1 MTKVEM
7 NGKEY
12 VIPEV
17 GFADIIYL
25 EDKGVDFQA
34 GDNMTFRNQI
44 TLIAHFLGLETIE
57 CANELTQ
64 HVKKGGDFITIVEA
78 IGKAIEDAGFTEGQT
93 KTK

>member
-1 MTKVEM
+1 MAKVKM
-7 NGKEY
+7 NGKDY

-25 EDKGVDFQA
+25 EDKGVDLMA

-44 TLIAHFLGLETIE
+44 TLIGHFLGLETIE
-57 CANELTQ
+57 CANELTE
-64 HVKKGGDFITIVEA
+64 HVKNGGDFLVIVEA
-78 IGKAIEDAGFTEGQT
+78 IVKAIEDAGFTEGQT